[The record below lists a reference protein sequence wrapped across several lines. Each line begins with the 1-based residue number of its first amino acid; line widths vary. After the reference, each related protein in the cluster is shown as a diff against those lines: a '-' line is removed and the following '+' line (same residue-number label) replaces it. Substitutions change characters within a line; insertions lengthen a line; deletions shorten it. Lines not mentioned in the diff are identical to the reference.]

1 MGLVKLD
8 TGFNI
13 QVEFAITPFHKRLI
27 AWLID
32 LLVCWLYVKLMS
44 LIFHIPSFFIWTGN
58 WHYKEILIGL
68 PVLFYHIACEII
80 FNGQSVGKM
89 VMQIRVITAQGG
101 QPGISQYMIRWVFR
115 LIDFPLLLLGS
126 IASNDLPWYLFPLIF
141 GGLACVIFTEKS
153 QRIGDL
159 LADTILIDLRNRTSW
174 QDTVFTEVESS
185 YEPRYPM
192 VMQLSDRDINTLKSI
207 IESVKKKN
215 DYELALRISDRIK
228 AKLKMDSDQDPAEF
242 LRTLLKDY
250 NYYSSN

>member
-13 QVEFAITPFHKRLI
+13 QVEFSITPFHRRLI

-32 LLVCWLYVKLMS
+32 LLVCWVYIKIAS
-44 LIFHIPSFFIWTGN
+44 LIFNIPTFFPWAGS
-58 WHYKEILIGL
+58 WDWKEIFLGL
-68 PVLFYHIACEII
+68 PVLFYHLVCEIVL
-80 FNGQSVGKM
+80 NGQSVGKKIM
-89 VMQIRVITAQGG
+89 NIRIITAQGG
-101 QPGISQYMIRWVFR
+101 QPGISQFIIRWIFR

-126 IASNDLPWYLFPLIF
+126 IINNDLPWFLFPLIF
-141 GGLACVIFTEKS
+141 CGLACVIFTERS
-153 QRIGDL
+153 QRIGDI
-159 LADTILIDLRNRTSW
+159 LADTIIIDLKNRTSW
-174 QDTVFTEVESS
+174 EDTVFTELESN

-215 DYELALRISDRIK
+215 DYELAMKISDRIK
-228 AKLKMDSDQDPAEF
+228 SKLKMDSDQEPSEF
-242 LRTLLKDY
+242 LKTLLKDY

>member
-32 LLVCWLYVKLMS
+32 LLVCWLFVKLMS
-44 LIFHIPSFFIWTGN
+44 LIFQIPSFFIWTGN
-58 WHYKEILIGL
+58 WNWREILVGL
-68 PVLFYHIACEII
+68 PVLFYHLVCEIV

-89 VMQIRVITAQGG
+89 IMNIRIITAQGG
-101 QPGISQYMIRWVFR
+101 QPGISQYMIRWIFR

-126 IASNDLPWYLFPLIF
+126 LINNDLPWYLFPLLF
-141 GGLACVIFTEKS
+141 CGLACVIFTERS
-153 QRIGDL
+153 QRIGDI
-159 LADTILIDLRNRTSW
+159 LADTIIIDLKNNTSW

-185 YEPRYPM
+185 YTPRYPT
-192 VMQLSDRDINTLKSI
+192 VMHLSDRDINTLKSI
-207 IESVKKKN
+207 IESVKRKN
-215 DYELALRISDRIK
+215 DHELAMRISDRIK
-228 AKLKMDSDQDPAEF
+228 SKLKIDSDQEPAEF
-242 LRTLLKDY
+242 LKTLLKDY

>member
-13 QVEFAITPFHKRLI
+13 QVEFSVTPFHKRLI

-32 LLVCWLYVKLMS
+32 LLVCWIYIKLMS
-44 LIFHIPSFFIWTGN
+44 LFFHIPSFFIWTDN
-58 WHYKEILIGL
+58 WHWKEILIGL
-68 PVLFYHIACEII
+68 PVLFYHLIFEIV
-80 FNGQSVGKM
+80 FNGQSIGKM
-89 VMQIRVITAQGG
+89 IMKIRIITGQGG
-101 QPGISQYMIRWVFR
+101 QPGISQYMIRWIFR

-126 IASNDLPWYLFPLIF
+126 IMNNDLPWYLFPLIF
-141 GGLACVIFTEKS
+141 CGLASVIFTERS
-153 QRIGDL
+153 QRIGDI
-159 LADTILIDLRNRTSW
+159 LADTIIIDLHNHTSW
-174 QDTVFTEVESS
+174 EDTVFTELESD

-207 IESVKKKN
+207 IESVKRKN
-215 DYELALRISDRIK
+215 DSELAMKISDRIK
-228 AKLKMDSDQDPAEF
+228 SKLKMQSDEEPAEF

>member
-44 LIFHIPSFFIWTGN
+44 LIFHIPSFFIWTGS
-58 WHYKEILIGL
+58 WHWREILVGL
-68 PVLFYHIACEII
+68 PVLFYHLICEIV

-89 VMQIRVITAQGG
+89 IMNIRIITAQGG

-126 IASNDLPWYLFPLIF
+126 LINNDLPWYLFPLLF
-141 GGLACVIFTEKS
+141 CGLACVIFTERS
-153 QRIGDL
+153 QRIGDI
-159 LADTILIDLRNRTSW
+159 LADTIIIDLKNNTSW

-185 YEPRYPM
+185 YTPKYPT
-192 VMQLSDRDINTLKSI
+192 VMHLSDRDINTLKSI
-207 IESVKKKN
+207 IESVKRKN
-215 DYELALRISDRIK
+215 DHELAMRISDRIK
-228 AKLKMDSDQDPAEF
+228 SKLKIDTDQEPAEF
-242 LRTLLKDY
+242 LKTLLKDY

>member
-32 LLVCWLYVKLMS
+32 LLICWLFVKLMS
-44 LIFHIPSFFIWTGN
+44 LIFQIPSFFIWTGN

-68 PVLFYHIACEII
+68 PVLFYHLACEII

-89 VMQIRVITAQGG
+89 IMQIRVITAQGG

-115 LIDFPLLLLGS
+115 LIDFPLLLVGS
-126 IASNDLPWYLFPLIF
+126 IATNDLPWYLFPLIF
-141 GGLACVIFTEKS
+141 GGLACVIFTERS

-174 QDTVFTEVESS
+174 EDTVFTEVESS

-215 DYELALRISDRIK
+215 DYELALRISERIK
-228 AKLKMDSDQDPAEF
+228 AKLKMDSEQDPVEF

-250 NYYSSN
+250 NYYSSH

>member
-13 QVEFAITPFHKRLI
+13 QVEFAVTPFHKRLI

-44 LIFHIPSFFIWTGN
+44 LIFHIPSFFIWTGS

-68 PVLFYHIACEII
+68 PVLFYHLLCECL
-80 FNGQSVGKM
+80 FNGQSLGKKI
-89 VMQIRVITAQGG
+89 MQIRVITAEGG

-115 LIDFPLLLLGS
+115 LIDFPLLLVGS
-126 IASNDLPWYLFPLIF
+126 LITEELPWFLFPLIF
-141 GGLACVIFTEKS
+141 GGLASVIFTSKS

-159 LADTILIDLRNRTSW
+159 LADTILIDLKNRTSW
-174 QDTVFTEVESS
+174 EDTVFTEVESN
-185 YEPRYPM
+185 YTPRYPM

-207 IESVKKKN
+207 IESIKKKN
-215 DYELALRISDRIK
+215 DHELAMRIAERIK
-228 AKLKMDSDQDPAEF
+228 SKLKMNTEEMPAEF